1 MDYVIGRVSLW
12 PRADRRQVPGSVSSL
27 EPQV

>member
-12 PRADRRQVPGSVSSL
+12 PRAGRRQGSVSSL